1 MRASLVLLG
10 LAVAFG
16 LAAMWQSSRAAEHA
30 AARELAA
37 RQQAGQVALSESGL
51 LEPGEASIVIGRP
64 AGNEMVGGP
73 APEDHGSPQPQ
84 PAPPTPAPTPP
95 EPDPDF
101 TVTVEAGQS
110 LSKIA
115 REHYGTA
122 PVDLVRAL
130 ARYNGLSDENAIRA
144 GQSLKLP
151 PIEALR

>member
-1 MRASLVLLG
+1 MRAPLVLLG

-16 LAAMWQSSRAAEHA
+16 LAAMWQSKRSAEHA

-37 RQQAGQVALSESGL
+37 RAQAGQVAVSESGL

-64 AGNEMVGGP
+64 AGIEMPQRGPETGG
-73 APEDHGSPQPQ
+73 AAGEPQ
-84 PAPPTPAPTPP
+84 PAPPATTPPAP
-95 EPDPDF
+95 EPDF
-101 TVTVEAGQS
+101 TVTVEPGQS

-122 PVDLVRAL
+122 PIELVRSL
-130 ARYNGLSDENAIRA
+130 ARYNGLPDENAIRA
-144 GQSLKLP
+144 GQALKLP

>member
-1 MRASLVLLG
+1 MRAPLVLLG

-16 LAAMWQSSRAAEHA
+16 LAAMWQSRRAQEHA

-37 RQQAGQVALSESGL
+37 RQQAGLVAVSESGL

-64 AGNEMVGGP
+64 AGREAPPKPETGGTATPPQP
-73 APEDHGSPQPQ
+73 APSPTPPQ
-84 PAPPTPAPTPP
+84 PAPPA
-95 EPDPDF
+95 DF

-122 PVDLVRAL
+122 PVELVRSL
-130 ARYNGLSDENAIRA
+130 ARYNGLPDENAIRA
-144 GQSLKLP
+144 GQALKLP
-151 PIEALR
+151 PIEKLR

>member
-1 MRASLVLLG
+1 MRAPLVLLG

-16 LAAMWQSSRAAEHA
+16 LAAMWQSKRSAEHA

-37 RQQAGQVALSESGL
+37 RAQAGQVALSESGL

-64 AGNEMVGGP
+64 AGGEVREQETARDGTTGETPP
-73 APEDHGSPQPQ
+73 A
-84 PAPPTPAPTPP
+84 APAPTPP
-95 EPDPDF
+95 APEPDF
-101 TVTVEAGQS
+101 TVTIEAGQS

-122 PVDLVRAL
+122 PVELVRSL
-130 ARYNGLSDENAIRA
+130 ARYNGLPDENAIRA